1 MPDAVYL
8 HGGVQLHCGG
18 IVEADPVQPLGDTP
32 SRDNAGGGLHRL
44 GLPGETQFISVS
56 ADTPGAVAAHLAH
69 AAVTVEKQH
78 FIVSALGGGIH
89 HHQAVRADGQMPLAQ
104 RPSGLRQTLRRQVLL

>member
-1 MPDAVYL
+1 MPVYL

-56 ADTPGAVAAHLAH
+56 ADTPA
-69 AAVTVEKQH
+69 
-78 FIVSALGGGIH
+78 
-89 HHQAVRADGQMPLAQ
+89 PLPHISPTL
-104 RPSGLRQTLRRQVLL
+104 PSLLKNSIL